1 PNQGQDRD
9 GICRSWGQHHFETFD
24 GIYFYFPGTCSYI
37 LAQDCHSATPEYTVW
52 IHNSRACEGNVYSC
66 PRALSLFFPNEE
78 EIHISGY
85 QVHQGGRRLSLPQT
99 VGGVFIERLADYLLV
114 KSVFGFSL
122 AWDGGSGVYLK
133 MSEEHQGTPCGL
145 CGNFNHIAGDDLN
158 TARGIRTDEPA
169 LFANSWTVDLPHE
182 RACPSVDL
190 DFNGP
195 CHSES
200 DMDDAIEKCSAL
212 LFFPFLSCHENID
225 PNPFVA
231 SCVSDLC
238 GTDDEETFCRAL
250 VEYTRACSHV
260 GYPVREWRD
269 SFPSCNDGCEES
281 FVYRDCISCCP
292 PTCTF
297 EKECLGTNLHCL
309 DGCYCP
315 DGLILQNGTCIP
327 ASQCPCV
334 YHGTSYVQ
342 GQVIQQ
348 GCSVCVCMG
357 GVWNCTENNCTAE
370 CSVVGDVF
378 VTTFDGRMFL
388 QPGACQY
395 VLAKSRGSTKF
406 TVTLQYTTCEQQQ
419 VCIQSVTVVLDEDVN
434 HQITLTREGEVIIGI
449 NPAPA
454 LPYADDAVEVN
465 RLTSVFTQL
474 KAGIGLRLHYDGQ
487 GGRVYLQLISQWRGQ
502 TLGLCGTFNG
512 NLRDDFL
519 SPAGMIEGTPQLH
532 ANAWKVSSACVAPVN
547 LPIIDPCEMNQHNV
561 YYASQCDVLL
571 ESVFTPC
578 HGHISPISY
587 QQQCRYQACRC
598 GSSCLCTALAH
609 YTYLCSKHGV
619 DVNFRSHVSEC
630 GK

>member
-1 PNQGQDRD
+1 MP
-9 GICRSWGQHHFETFD
+9 
-24 GIYFYFPGTCSYI
+24 
-37 LAQDCHSATPEYTVW
+37 
-52 IHNSRACEGNVYSC
+52 SRNA
-66 PRALSLFFPNEE
+66 ALFFSFRFCPAMKTLTQ
-78 EIHISGY
+78 IP
-85 QVHQGGRRLSLPQT
+85 LLPA
-99 VGGVFIERLADYLLV
+99 VFP
-114 KSVFGFSL
+114 
-122 AWDGGSGVYLK
+122 
-133 MSEEHQGTPCGL
+133 T
-145 CGNFNHIAGDDLN
+145 
-158 TARGIRTDEPA
+158 
-169 LFANSWTVDLPHE
+169 
-182 RACPSVDL
+182 SVD
-190 DFNGP
+190 
-195 CHSES
+195 
-200 DMDDAIEKCSAL
+200 
-212 LFFPFLSCHENID
+212 
-225 PNPFVA
+225 
-231 SCVSDLC
+231 
-238 GTDDEETFCRAL
+238 
-250 VEYTRACSHV
+250 
-260 GYPVREWRD
+260 
-269 SFPSCNDGCEES
+269 DGCEES

-357 GVWNCTENNCTAE
+357 GVWNCTENNCTAQ

-406 TVTLQYTTCEQQQ
+406 TVTLQYTTCEEQQ

-449 NPAPA
+449 HPAPA

-519 SPAGMIEGTPQLH
+519 
-532 ANAWKVSSACVAPVN
+532 
-547 LPIIDPCEMNQHNV
+547 
-561 YYASQCDVLL
+561 
-571 ESVFTPC
+571 
-578 HGHISPISY
+578 
-587 QQQCRYQACRC
+587 
-598 GSSCLCTALAH
+598 
-609 YTYLCSKHGV
+609 
-619 DVNFRSHVSEC
+619 
-630 GK
+630 

>member
-1 PNQGQDRD
+1 
-9 GICRSWGQHHFETFD
+9 
-24 GIYFYFPGTCSYI
+24 
-37 LAQDCHSATPEYTVW
+37 
-52 IHNSRACEGNVYSC
+52 
-66 PRALSLFFPNEE
+66 
-78 EIHISGY
+78 
-85 QVHQGGRRLSLPQT
+85 
-99 VGGVFIERLADYLLV
+99 
-114 KSVFGFSL
+114 
-122 AWDGGSGVYLK
+122 
-133 MSEEHQGTPCGL
+133 
-145 CGNFNHIAGDDLN
+145 
-158 TARGIRTDEPA
+158 
-169 LFANSWTVDLPHE
+169 
-182 RACPSVDL
+182 
-190 DFNGP
+190 
-195 CHSES
+195 
-200 DMDDAIEKCSAL
+200 DAIEKCSAL

-406 TVTLQYTTCEQQQ
+406 TVTLQYTTCEEQQ

-532 ANAWKVSSACVAPVN
+532 ANAWKVLSACVAPVN

-571 ESVFTPC
+571 ESVFAPC

-619 DVNFRSHVSEC
+619 DVNFRLHVSEC